1 MDTADDLQRYIDLL
15 HEIIGEWGSNRF
27 GYSYKRAHF
36 TEKAVNMSRAIDRPV
51 EEVQGVFKKVVLTE
65 MEKSLGKVPE
75 VKLSADER
83 LEIYRR
89 IILYLFSYGFPYG
102 TAFPTGPDAMREPA
116 RKIAELIE
124 VPMDRFYPVWASI
137 ISDAIEWSFE
147 PIPDDIELPNDDD
160 WRERL

>member
-1 MDTADDLQRYIDLL
+1 MATQDDLENQIGLL

-36 TEKAVNMSRAIDRPV
+36 TEKALNMARAIGRPL
-51 EEVQGVFKKVVLTE
+51 EEVQAVFKKVVLTE
-65 MEKSLGKVPE
+65 MEKSIGTVPE
-75 VKLSADER
+75 FKLSADE
-83 LEIYRR
+83 LLDIYRK
-89 IILYLFSYGFPYG
+89 IILYLFAYGFPYG
-102 TAFPTGPDAMREPA
+102 TAFPSGPDGMREPA